1 MLRILLWLPG
11 TEFIF
16 TPVEN
21 MVDTLVTEMSEDES
35 VGSEEIGVEV
45 PMDVVLEVAPG
56 PCQRHTVA
64 PWGLWRFLGMELL
77 LSMLSISLSYRPWKV
92 TWLFLTLPLLAAA
105 FRCQLAAAQNKQS
118 SSSVEEQQLYQ
129 LWLHGASCLSAM
141 LQVCL
146 MCFVPTVT
154 EDLWDIVPSAM
165 CFVLLNIGAWTSVA
179 AARSLQEHVVSD
191 KSSAVA
197 LQLPVDMEPVDVID
211 VSVAETELEE
221 ICSICLRPL
230 ATEPLRRL
238 HCGHAFHQGCIDAW
252 LRTVTR
258 GETRLCPMRCENP
271 VQVRTAPP
279 VTAPGVASVQRN
291 RLAAAGGA

>member
-1 MLRILLWLPG
+1 
-11 TEFIF
+11 
-16 TPVEN
+16 
-21 MVDTLVTEMSEDES
+21 MVDHLVTDASEDES
-35 VGSEEIGVEV
+35 IGSDLGVEV

-56 PCQRHTVA
+56 PCHQRTSPA
-64 PWGLWRFLGMELL
+64 PWGLWRILAMELL
-77 LSMLSISLSYRPWKV
+77 LSLLSISLTYRPWKV

-105 FRCQLAAAQNKQS
+105 FRFQLAAIQFKD
-118 SSSVEEQQLYQ
+118 SSVEEQQLYQ

-146 MCFVPTVT
+146 MCFVPVA
-154 EDLWDIVPSAM
+154 DSKDMLPSAM

-191 KSSAVA
+191 KSSLVA
-197 LQLPVDMEPVDVID
+197 ELPAVDVGTVDAGD
-211 VSVAETELEE
+211 VSADTELDAE

-230 ATEPLRRL
+230 AMEVPLRRL
-238 HCGHAFHQGCIDAW
+238 HCGHAFHQGCIDTW

-271 VQVRTAPP
+271 TLQVPLGTHRA
-279 VTAPGVASVQRN
+279 APGVASGLART